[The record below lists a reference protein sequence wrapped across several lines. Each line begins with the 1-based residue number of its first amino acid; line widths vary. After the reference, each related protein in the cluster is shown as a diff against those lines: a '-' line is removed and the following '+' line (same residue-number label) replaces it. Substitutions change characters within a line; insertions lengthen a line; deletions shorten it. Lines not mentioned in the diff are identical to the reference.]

1 MVHLRGKQHIF
12 RTKPT
17 YCLLSSLSH
26 MLWLFSAL
34 NLPLVSYPSHSRDCL
49 LTFLAILEMSFFLL
63 LILFQVKFCYFSETV
78 YQLPPIYI
86 PTIIYHFT
94 FTFLISLTTF
104 ILLYIYFCQPG
115 CSFKVISLHSPYCLR
130 H

>member
-1 MVHLRGKQHIF
+1 MLLDMVHLRGKQHIF
-12 RTKPT
+12 RTKPST
-17 YCLLSSLSH
+17 VFPFTH
-26 MLWLFSAL
+26 AL

-78 YQLPPIYI
+78 YQLRPKYI
-86 PTIIYHFT
+86 TTIIYHFT

-115 CSFKVISLHSPYCLR
+115 CSLKVISLHSPYCLR